1 MERREGRYRGP
12 DGVRDER
19 SPLSSAALD
28 ELLSYFFSSCFGCLT
43 VQRAHFN

>member
-28 ELLSYFFSSCFGCLT
+28 ELLSYFFFFLFWLFDSSKSSF
-43 VQRAHFN
+43 